1 MLAMRCNY
9 VEFFWKCITESFQN
23 QGPGMN
29 ILTKAWILSRI
40 IQWRISLG
48 RYNVRRRY
56 VNIDNPK
63 FTSALDAAKMIHD
76 GDVIAFSGLAGNAR
90 PAAMHYAIK
99 KLFRETGHPRRL
111 TVISAGGQGGR
122 GKIPSTL
129 EEIGIE
135 GLCTR
140 LIAGHLE
147 TYKSFLR
154 LAEKNKM
161 ELHCIPLGL
170 CSLLFNQ
177 QANGKNWIITETGKG
192 TFVDPECGRGTPVGG
207 KGQSQLVTIKDKKLR
222 FEMPPINVAIFNAP
236 AADRRGNIYMKNAVM
251 VSDHRDIAYAA
262 KKNNGIVIANVGQ
275 LVDEGYDEIFLSGDL
290 IDAVVVDPKT
300 EQTMVFPHRAHFP
313 YMTLHE
319 NGSPGEGLERIRFI
333 NKIMGI
339 TPIRTEINSV
349 LARLAATQVVH
360 HASKGCLVN
369 IGVGLPEEVCGL
381 LYDNGLLDEDIT
393 LFTEAG
399 IVGGIPTSGIF
410 FGGAISPREMIDA
423 SALFKRSEERLDLAI
438 FGALQIDGEGNVNV
452 SKRGEGI
459 INYVGPGGFIDLS
472 SHAKVVIF
480 MSTWMAHAC
489 IGIADMGI
497 RIETPGKPK
506 FVDKVDEVSF
516 NGKVALGKGQKVIY
530 ITEPGIFELTA
541 RGMEL
546 KAVMPGIDI
555 RKDILGATPM
565 KIILP
570 EQGNIPVVP
579 LSVIT
584 GKDFRL
590 ELQGVKPVRNTTIP
604 PCIKES
610 ALSSR

>member
-1 MLAMRCNY
+1 
-9 VEFFWKCITESFQN
+9 
-23 QGPGMN
+23 MN

-40 IQWRISLG
+40 IQWRISIG

-63 FTSALDAAKMIHD
+63 FKSAIDAATMIHD

-90 PAAMHYAIK
+90 PAAMYYAIK
-99 KLFRETGHPRRL
+99 HLFRKTGHPRRL

-129 EEIGIE
+129 EEIGIK

-154 LAEKNKM
+154 LADKNKM
-161 ELHCIPLGL
+161 ELHCIPQGL
-170 CSLLFNQ
+170 CSLLYNQ

-192 TFVDPECGRGTPVGG
+192 TFVDPECGRGSPVGG
-207 KGQSQLVTIKDKKLR
+207 KGHHQLVTIEEEKLR
-222 FEMPPINVAIFNAP
+222 FEMPCINVAIFNAP

-251 VSDHRDIAYAA
+251 VSDHRDIAHAA

-275 LVDEGYDEIFLSGDL
+275 VVDEGYDEIFLSGDQ

-300 EQTMVFPHRAHFP
+300 EQTMVFPHRRHFP
-313 YMTLHE
+313 HMTLHG
-319 NGSPGEGLERIRFI
+319 NASPDKGLEMVRFI

-349 LARLAATQVVH
+349 LARVAATQVVQ
-360 HASKGCLVN
+360 HAFKGCHVN
-369 IGVGLPEEVCGL
+369 IGVGLPEEVCCL
-381 LYDNGLLDEDIT
+381 LYDSGLLDEDIT

-399 IVGGIPTSGIF
+399 IVGGIPTPGIF

-423 SALFKRSEERLDLAI
+423 SALFKRTEEGLDLAI

-452 SKRGEGI
+452 SKRGEGV

-480 MSTWMAHAC
+480 MSTWMAHAR
-489 IGIADMGI
+489 IVITDMGI

-506 FVDKVDEVSF
+506 FVDKVDEISF

-530 ITEPGIFELTA
+530 ITEPGVFELTA

-565 KIILP
+565 RIILP
-570 EQGNIPVVP
+570 EQGDIPVVP
-579 LSVIT
+579 LSVVT
-584 GKDFRL
+584 GKDFML
-590 ELQGVKPVRNTTIP
+590 ELSTVEPGKTSSIP
-604 PCIKES
+604 TRVHES
-610 ALSSR
+610 ALSSK